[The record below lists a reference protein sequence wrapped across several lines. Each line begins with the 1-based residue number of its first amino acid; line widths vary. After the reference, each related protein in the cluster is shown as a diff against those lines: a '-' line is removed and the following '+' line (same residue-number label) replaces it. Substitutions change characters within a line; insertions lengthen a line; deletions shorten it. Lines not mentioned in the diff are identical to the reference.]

1 MQRFR
6 LLLPLLILFCALIG
20 CKWSSE
26 SNSNSTTPISA
37 ATPQTS
43 ALENEAVA
51 EVKELWD
58 EHTTK
63 CGDSY
68 FSSEDF
74 RGIITIHEYKNV
86 SFVPRRTGPTTE
98 ADKLN
103 GILWNGVV
111 QIRTGQYRDNHE
123 GQWYPW
129 KQEQSG
135 GEEVGAT
142 KRESGWSVV
151 QILHITDLRKI
162 KCSEV
167 PT

>member
-1 MQRFR
+1 MRRFQI
-6 LLLPLLILFCALIG
+6 LLPLLILFCVLIG
-20 CKWSSE
+20 CKLSSE
-26 SNSNSTTPISA
+26 SNSNSTSSSPA
-37 ATPQTS
+37 ATPRTS
-43 ALENEAVA
+43 ALDDEAIA
-51 EVKELWD
+51 AVKELWD
-58 EHTTK
+58 AHTTK
-63 CGDSY
+63 CGESY

-86 SFVPRRTGPTTE
+86 SFIARRTGPTNE

-129 KQEQSG
+129 KQQQSG
-135 GEEVGAT
+135 GEEIGAT
-142 KRESGWSVV
+142 KRDSGWSVV
-151 QILHITDLRKI
+151 QLLHITDLRKI

-167 PT
+167 PA